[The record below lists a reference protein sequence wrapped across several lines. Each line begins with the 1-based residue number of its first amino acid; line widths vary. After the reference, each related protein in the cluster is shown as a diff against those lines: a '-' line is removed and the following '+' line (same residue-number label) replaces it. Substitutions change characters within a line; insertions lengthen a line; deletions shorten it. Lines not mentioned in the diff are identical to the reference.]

1 MKLKKLRHI
10 ELRRLENLRLVDV
23 DILQG
28 VDTPRRLL
36 DLPTNRLRNELL
48 HQLLEVASLRLP
60 CHDLEHLFPNLP
72 YLRRLCVRGL
82 TDLRRPTLG
91 EADREQAEEVTVGRL
106 DVDVCLDEGLPLANE
121 GAELIGGEAHAV
133 EVGQAVLALNLV
145 NPELDLAEG
154 LLLILVEIGQGY
166 LDNTTLQR
174 VIGVF

>member
-1 MKLKKLRHI
+1 M
-10 ELRRLENLRLVDV
+10 
-23 DILQG
+23 G
-28 VDTPRRLL
+28 
-36 DLPTNRLRNELL
+36 
-48 HQLLEVASLRLP
+48 
-60 CHDLEHLFPNLP
+60 
-72 YLRRLCVRGL
+72 
-82 TDLRRPTLG
+82 
-91 EADREQAEEVTVGRL
+91 
-106 DVDVCLDEGLPLANE
+106 LDEGLPLANK